1 MRRRGGGKQRRGS
14 RKHVAWRETAAAR
27 QETATRR
34 RGGGK
39 QRRGSG
45 KHVTGQETAAARQET
60 TMRRRGG
67 GKQRRG
73 SGKALEVHIVG
84 TWGGEG
90 DLLATDKMGYVR
102 CVPCPGRSDHVPLF
116 GGPTHLDQNGLF
128 ALHICIGPSEMPKT
142 CPVHKDTIPTG
153 TYTIKLPS

>member
-84 TWGGEG
+84 ACGGEG
-90 DLLATDKMGYVR
+90 DLLATDKMGHAR
-102 CVPCPGRSDHVPLF
+102 CVRRPDRVPLS
-116 GGPTHLDQNGLF
+116 GGSTHLDQNRSF
-128 ALHICIGPSEMPKT
+128 AFPICIGPPEMPKT
-142 CPVHKDTIPTG
+142 CPVHEDTIPTG